1 MHRALLTLPL
11 LLAATHASADKMAT
25 RFCDLQLT
33 TARALLDADVVLET
47 EVLEFSSHST
57 PTQVGHTYTWKAK
70 VKVTSVVLGSF
81 PEREA
86 TFTETCSGGSSDG
99 QWIPPCEAPMPQ
111 TKGEKATLFM
121 KKAPAGFTFVRTQ
134 VEQRHASDCPDKKVI
149 DEAKK
154 QHAEA
159 WAKVAPKK

>member
-11 LLAATHASADKMAT
+11 ILAATHAAADKMAT

-47 EVLEFSSHST
+47 EVLEFSSRAT
-57 PTQVGHTYTWKAK
+57 PTQVGKTLTWKAT

-81 PEREA
+81 TEREA
-86 TFTETCSGGSSDG
+86 TFTETCSGGSSSGD
-99 QWIPPCEAPMPQ
+99 WIPPCDPPMPRE
-111 TKGEKATLFM
+111 KGAKAMLFL
-121 KKAPAGFTFVRTQ
+121 KKGPTGFTFVRTQ

-154 QHAEA
+154 LRAEA

>member
-33 TARALLDADVVLET
+33 TARALLDADVVLE
-47 EVLEFSSHST
+47 FSSRAT
-57 PTQVGHTYTWKAK
+57 PTQVGHPYTWKAK

-99 QWIPPCEAPMPQ
+99 QWIAPCDPPMPQ
-111 TKGEKATLFM
+111 TKGEKATLFL
-121 KKAPAGFTFVRTQ
+121 KKAPTGFTFVRTQ
-134 VEQRHASDCPDKKVI
+134 VEQRHASDCPDQKVLE
-149 DEAKK
+149 EAKK
-154 QHAEA
+154 LRAEA